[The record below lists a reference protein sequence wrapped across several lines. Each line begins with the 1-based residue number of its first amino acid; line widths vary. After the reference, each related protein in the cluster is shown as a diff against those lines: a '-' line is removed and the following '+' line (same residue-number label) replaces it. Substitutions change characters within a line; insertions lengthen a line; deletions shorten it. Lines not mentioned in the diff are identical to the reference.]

1 MTIDFQQVREQ
12 VTRLGDEAPHREQQ
26 RQNRFQL
33 ALAYFET
40 FAADAEEL
48 CEKVKLVVEQYEPSL
63 RTARPVCTPE
73 IPPARLNARYALPP
87 SLEQVTILAA
97 DGSQINYDRHA
108 PVEYG
113 LINIGAILMT
123 KNLTE
128 SPKVVTRSQLLYGD
142 ELELHGSRLTEA
154 RLALHRD
161 VSERRMLSAL
171 AVEAS
176 PPVITLTDGSMELWA
191 TFEQTGEARSEFQA
205 SLREYLAVL
214 DELATQQTITAGYV
228 DKPSGALVVRLLE
241 IACASQDQLASIKDF
256 QPLKGLPDRVIFE
269 ALLSP
274 GDRSAIFALQ
284 SRSSASYRDQHA
296 LHFFYLNTGWEN
308 RPVIARVDIPAWVAE
323 NNISVNTLHAELVD
337 QCRALGSQPYPYALH
352 RAHETALVTL
362 EERQKVT
369 ELIVSELER
378 HGIQAGKI
386 SSKQAIKDL
395 GGRKRHR

>member
-12 VTRLGDEAPHREQQ
+12 VTRLGSEAPHRELQ
-26 RQNRFQL
+26 RQDRFQL
-33 ALAYFET
+33 ALTYLES
-40 FAADAEEL
+40 FAADAEGL
-48 CEKVKLVVEQYEPSL
+48 CEKVKLIVEQYEPSL
-63 RTARPVCTPE
+63 RTARPVCAPE
-73 IPPARLNARYALPP
+73 IPSAKLNALFALPTSP
-87 SLEQVTILAA
+87 EQVTILAA

-113 LINIGAILMT
+113 LINIGVIQIA
-123 KNLTE
+123 KNLAE
-128 SPKVVTRSQLLYGD
+128 SPRVVTHSQLLYGD
-142 ELELHGSRLTEA
+142 EIELHGGKMTEA
-154 RLALHRD
+154 RLALRRD

-171 AVEAS
+171 AAETS

-191 TFEQTGEARSEFQA
+191 TFEQSEEARSEFQA
-205 SLREYLAVL
+205 YLREYLALL
-214 DELATQQTITAGYV
+214 DELANQQTIAAGYV
-228 DKPSGALVVRLLE
+228 DKPSGTLVVRLLE
-241 IACASQDQLASIKDF
+241 IACLSQDQLASIKDF
-256 QPLKGLPDRVIFE
+256 QPLKGITDRLIFE
-269 ALLSP
+269 ALLGS

-284 SRSSASYRDQHA
+284 SRSSASYRDKHA

-323 NNISVNTLHAELVD
+323 NNTSVNILHAELVD

-369 ELIVSELER
+369 EMIMLELGR
-378 HGIQAGKI
+378 HGIQAGNI
-386 SSKQAIKDL
+386 SSKQAVKDL

>member
-12 VTRLGDEAPHREQQ
+12 VTRLGAEAPHLEQQ
-26 RQNRFQL
+26 RQDRFQL
-33 ALAYFET
+33 ALAFFET

-48 CEKVKLVVEQYEPSL
+48 CEKVKLVASQYEPSL
-63 RTARPVCTPE
+63 RAARPVCTPE
-73 IPPARLNARYALPP
+73 TPPARLNARYALPTSP
-87 SLEQVTILAA
+87 EQVTILAV

-108 PVEYG
+108 AVEYG
-113 LINIGAILMT
+113 LINIGAIRIS
-123 KNLTE
+123 KNLAE
-128 SPKVVTRSQLLYGD
+128 SPRVFTRSQLLYGD
-142 ELELHGSRLTEA
+142 EIDLHGGKLTEA
-154 RLALHRD
+154 RLALLRD
-161 VSERRMLSAL
+161 VDERRMLSAL
-171 AVEAS
+171 AAEAS

-214 DELATQQTITAGYV
+214 DELANQQAIAAGYV

-241 IACASQDQLASIKDF
+241 IASASQGQLASIRDF
-256 QPLKGLPDRVIFE
+256 QPLRGITDRSIFE
-269 ALLSP
+269 TLLSP

-284 SRSSASYRDQHA
+284 SRSSASYRDKHA
-296 LHFFYLNTGWEN
+296 LHFFYLNTGREN

-323 NNISVNTLHAELVD
+323 NNSSINTLQAELVA

-369 ELIVSELER
+369 DMIVLELGR

-386 SSKQAIKDL
+386 SSKQAVKDL
-395 GGRKRHR
+395 GGRRRHR